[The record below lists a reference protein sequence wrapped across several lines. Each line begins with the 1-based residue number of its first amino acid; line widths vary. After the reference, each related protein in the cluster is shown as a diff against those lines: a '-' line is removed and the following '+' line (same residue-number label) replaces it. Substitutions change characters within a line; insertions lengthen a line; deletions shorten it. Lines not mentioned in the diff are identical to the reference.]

1 MTCTSNN
8 NLVVI
13 LLTED
18 SHWWQAES
26 AQFPNIVQKNNK
38 LNTSFLTQEASNSSY
53 IFPHATK
60 KEEKDYFVKMK
71 KDVLKYN
78 IIITLIYDSSN
89 RISWNYHY
97 TLLIRELVDNPFWV
111 KKKIKWG

>member
-1 MTCTSNN
+1 MMTSTSNN

-18 SHWWQAES
+18 SHEWQAES
-26 AQFPNIVQKNNK
+26 AQFPNIVKKNDK
-38 LNTSFLTQEASNSSY
+38 LNTSFLTKEASNSSY
-53 IFPHATK
+53 IFLHATK

-78 IIITLIYDSSN
+78 FIC
-89 RISWNYHY
+89 
-97 TLLIRELVDNPFWV
+97 
-111 KKKIKWG
+111 